1 MADPTQE
8 LIERVRMLEERLRVV
23 EGPIYELREDVKKWL
38 TPVDWVVVKPRHR
51 GLTRSEFLRLLKD
64 ACEVLDVEVVTDFR
78 MSLDYGDR
86 QDYIDAEVQEVSVW
100 VGDEVYTTSPD
111 DHIKFNTST
120 RWDRL
125 SDNKVLHVLTDGRK
139 FVMLK
144 RKAAESRKRTRED
157 SEFLL
162 DEEKE
167 MMEEMDELQMTFLH
181 NGCLREFALAKKMGW
196 IFTTQFS
203 LRVMASVKEV
213 EGRGFKHEPTR
224 VQIECEYSHPKNKK
238 PCRFFKWVDWDKFPE
253 RMQLG
258 VMRILAVRGPAALSL
273 ETVDRIEGW
282 KLGYYL
288 AFQPSS
294 KRHKRLSEPNQTE

>member
-1 MADPTQE
+1 
-8 LIERVRMLEERLRVV
+8 MLEERLRVV
-23 EGPIYELREDVKKWL
+23 EGPIYELREDVEKWL
-38 TPVDWVVVKPRHR
+38 TPVDWVVVKSRHR

-144 RKAAESRKRTRED
+144 RKVTESRKRTRED
-157 SEFLL
+157 SEFLI
-162 DEEKE
+162 DDEKE
-167 MMEEMDELQMTFLH
+167 MVEEMDELQMTFVH
-181 NGCLREFALAKKMGW
+181 GGCLRQACFADQLGW
-196 IFTTQFS
+196 VRANDYT
-203 LRVMASVKEV
+203 LRVIGSVKEV
-213 EGRGFKHEPTR
+213 EGRAFKHEP
-224 VQIECEYSHPKNKK
+224 VEVMIECRYSHPKNKK
-238 PCRFFKWVDWDKFPE
+238 PCKFKKTVAWDKFPE
-253 RMQLG
+253 RMQLR
-258 VMRILAVRGPAALSL
+258 VMYQLATKEPAALNV
-273 ETVDRIEGW
+273 ETMDMIQGW

-288 AFQPSS
+288 AIQPPS
-294 KRHKRLSEPNQTE
+294 KRQKS